1 MPNQKTAKQS
11 RATTLLRFNLF
22 KGEEFDFQFIRA
34 LA

>member
-11 RATTLLRFNLF
+11 RATLLRFNLF
-22 KGEEFDFQFIRA
+22 KSEEFDFQFIHA